1 MPIDLYT
8 KVVLTVIA
16 IGVGMLVFQQKPITE
31 AQADFGGGNE
41 MITPTTAGGGP
52 GEGFALGHLRNG
64 QVRFCRPLAV
74 AELTFCTAW
83 SN

>member
-31 AQADFGGGNE
+31 AQADQSSGDG
-41 MITPTTAGGGP
+41 MITPTTAADGNVWV
-52 GEGFALGHLRNG
+52 GHLRNG
-64 QVRFCRPLAV
+64 QVRFCRSALNITV
-74 AELTFCTAW
+74 CTKW
-83 SN
+83 SD